1 MSYQHIRYDLAAG
14 VATITLADPAT
25 LNALSLAMVE
35 EIIAALK
42 HAGGEARAIIL
53 TGEGRGFCS
62 GANLVGGAGFGAGDA
77 LKTHYNPMFNTIRDL
92 PIPIVTAI
100 NGPAAGIGCT
110 LALAGDLIVAAESAV
125 FVQAFARIGL
135 IPDGGSTFLL
145 PRMIGKAR
153 AMEMMLLGEKIPAAK
168 AEQWGL
174 INRIA
179 PDADLPALAQAM
191 AGKLAAGPASLA
203 LIRKAAWEGLD
214 NEWAAQLDLEHQ
226 FQMRAGAT
234 RDFREGIA
242 AFMEKRPPN
251 FTGE

>member
-1 MSYQHIRYDLAAG
+1 MAYAHIRYDLAAG
-14 VATITLADPAT
+14 VATIALADPAT

-35 EIIAALK
+35 EIIAALTR
-42 HAGGEARAIIL
+42 ASGEARAIIL

-62 GANLVGGAGFGAGDA
+62 GANLIGGAGFGAGDA
-77 LKTHYNPMFNTIRDL
+77 LKTHYNPMFNAIRDL
-92 PIPIVTAI
+92 PVPIVTAI

-110 LALAGDLIVAAESAV
+110 LALAGDLIVAAESAI

-153 AMEMMLLGEKIPAAK
+153 AMEMMLLGEKISAAK

-174 INRIA
+174 INRVA
-179 PDADLPALAQAM
+179 PDGGLSALAQEM
-191 AGKLAAGPASLA
+191 ASKLAAGPASLA

-234 RDFREGIA
+234 RDFREGVA
-242 AFMEKRPPN
+242 AFMEKRPPK